1 MNKEKD
7 IKKRLKV
14 AEIIQTARIQK
25 DWTQEELA
33 NKIGYARSTIQ
44 RIEAGKFSP
53 NADQLYEILD
63 VLGLE
68 LKINNE
74 KI

>member
-63 VLGLE
+63 TLGVE

-74 KI
+74 II

>member
-33 NKIGYARSTIQ
+33 SRVGCARSTIQ
-44 RIEAGKFSP
+44 RIEAGKFS
-53 NADQLYEILD
+53 
-63 VLGLE
+63 
-68 LKINNE
+68 
-74 KI
+74 